1 MVKKNNA
8 VRGKII
14 QGLDLT
20 YRKLMKTKKDQN
32 LDFVVSDKK
41 GEIIHLKAK
50 SLNLKNLL
58 SDEK

>member
-1 MVKKNNA
+1 MVKKNNT
-8 VRGKII
+8 VRGKIL

-41 GEIIHLKAK
+41 GKIVHLKAK
-50 SLNLKNLL
+50 SLK
-58 SDEK
+58 EVKTK